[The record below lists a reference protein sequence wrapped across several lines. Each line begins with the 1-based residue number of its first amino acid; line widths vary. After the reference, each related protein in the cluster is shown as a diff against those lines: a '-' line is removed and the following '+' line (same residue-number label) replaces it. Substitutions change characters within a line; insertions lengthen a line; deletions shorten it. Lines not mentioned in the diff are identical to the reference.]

1 MASDVHAAIA
11 EYERRIAD
19 GEIVFGDSEFA
30 ETSPGKQAQEEA
42 LAAFVG
48 SHVPTGL

>member
-19 GEIVFGDSEFA
+19 GEIVFGDSGFA
-30 ETSPGKQAQEEA
+30 EIYPGKQAQEEA
-42 LAAFVG
+42 LAAFVR
-48 SHVPTGL
+48 SHAPTGL